1 MDYRIGV
8 AISNGIDNFTN
19 DDEKDL
25 DLVRGYYFGV
35 LDCDPKL
42 TKEDKEEFR
51 IQFEKNKSEI
61 LKLIKEARDL
71 NLRK

>member
-1 MDYRIGV
+1 M
-8 AISNGIDNFTN
+8 DNFTN
-19 DDEKDL
+19 DDEKNL

-35 LDCDPKL
+35 LDSDPKL

-61 LKLIKEARDL
+61 LGLIKEARDL